1 MWLKR
6 GAILLIVLL
15 ASITVLAVMAAAGLI
30 HCHDLDDSHHELQP
44 DFCCIDKILTLTGN
58 TPLTI
63 SDNQSFLHQLHLIPP
78 KYLLV
83 AEIFQPPRL

>member
-6 GAILLIVLL
+6 VAILLVMLL
-15 ASITVLAVMAAAGLI
+15 ASVTVLAVMAAAGLI
-30 HCHDLDDSHHELQP
+30 HCHDLDNSHHGLQP
-44 DFCCIDKILTLTGN
+44 DSCCTDKILTLSGN
-58 TPLTI
+58 TPLII
-63 SDNQSFLHQLHLIPP
+63 SYNQSSVHHLHLIPP